1 MWNETV
7 MVWYGRVF
15 MLWCNFS
22 RTYRQL
28 SSEVMLCE
36 HILFIS
42 STHFAR
48 NFQTHLYTKL
58 MMIVFQTY
66 VIDFHWHLF
75 CLRSLFFSLSLF
87 LFGTTASVQ
96 QMKKMKKDRWKRKW
110 TNCLFLFFFFFFFII
125 ISSSFLFWRVAL
137 SPHHNNHANEY
148 INIWKTCGCITKTTM
163 R

>member
-1 MWNETV
+1 MNV
-7 MVWYGRVF
+7 YA
-15 MLWCNFS
+15 LCNFS

-75 CLRSLFFSLSLF
+75 CLRSSCVFFHSLF
-87 LFGTTASVQ
+87 LFCTTASVQ
-96 QMKKMKKDRWKRKW
+96 LMKKSMKKKMIEK
-110 TNCLFLFFFFFFFII
+110 CLFLFFIFFFFFFFII
-125 ISSSFLFWRVAL
+125 TSSSFCFVELL
-137 SPHHNNHANEY
+137 CHHIIIIMRMN